1 MVELYHP
8 ARRETC
14 NPAVIPPLAMVNAT
28 DDRSSSIPCVM
39 RTTSSRGVSAMSV
52 LLEGRLSGEEWVSI
66 HLEQTSL
73 LLAVGTL
80 EGVDRWTN
88 PNVDET
94 DLGQHFLPG
103 CTRQTTG
110 NSSRPQVNFE
120 RRFGDRLAVR
130 NVGKLESPA
139 WAQHTPYFGE
149 HGSFVGAQIDDA
161 VANDDI
167 RPVVF
172 DWQMFC
178 QSFADALIVKGS
190 DGRDY
195 DLSVEVLWN
204 PERWT

>member
-1 MVELYHP
+1 M
-8 ARRETC
+8 
-14 NPAVIPPLAMVNAT
+14 
-28 DDRSSSIPCVM
+28 
-39 RTTSSRGVSAMSV
+39 
-52 LLEGRLSGEEWVSI
+52 
-66 HLEQTSL
+66 EQTSL
-73 LLAVGTL
+73 LLAVGTF

-110 NSSRPQVNFE
+110 NSSHPQVNVFE

-149 HGSFVGAQIDDA
+149 HGSFIGAQIDDA
-161 VANDDI
+161 VADDDI
-167 RPVVF
+167 GPVVF

-204 PERWT
+204 LERWTIKTEARVDVETGQDVLRQLPDRTASDLSTCMEQIRAAVGDLASFEDLVPGRVRGTQG

>member
-1 MVELYHP
+1 VCDENDEF
-8 ARRETC
+8 ARRFSHVGS
-14 NPAVIPPLAMVNAT
+14 PW
-28 DDRSSSIPCVM
+28 
-39 RTTSSRGVSAMSV
+39 
-52 LLEGRLSGEEWVSI
+52 LSGEEWVSI

-110 NSSRPQVNFE
+110 NSSRPQVNVFE

-149 HGSFVGAQIDDA
+149 HGSFIGAQIDDA
-161 VANDDI
+161 VADDDI
-167 RPVVF
+167 GQLSSTGKCSASPSRNSTF
-172 DWQMFC
+172 DKP
-178 QSFADALIVKGS
+178 SALAV
-190 DGRDY
+190 DRD
-195 DLSVEVLWN
+195 LASISSVMSTPTIL
-204 PERWT
+204 PLAPT

>member
-1 MVELYHP
+1 M
-8 ARRETC
+8 
-14 NPAVIPPLAMVNAT
+14 
-28 DDRSSSIPCVM
+28 
-39 RTTSSRGVSAMSV
+39 
-52 LLEGRLSGEEWVSI
+52 
-66 HLEQTSL
+66 EQTSL

-80 EGVDRWTN
+80 KGVDRWTH

-204 PERWT
+204 PERWTIKTEARVDVETGQGVLRQLPERTASDLSTCMEQIRAAVGDLASFEDLVPGKSR